1 MDNLEAGIQGHMVH
15 THNEYNEIPVE
26 YCAHCLSLAIM
37 DVEGTPYCSKCG
49 STDIKKANI
58 FDWENLYKTRY
69 GKSYIGK

>member
-1 MDNLEAGIQGHMVH
+1 MDNSSTEVKQYEIKHAQ
-15 THNEYNEIPVE
+15 YNDIPVE

-37 DVEGTPYCSKCG
+37 DADGIPYCNECG

>member
-1 MDNLEAGIQGHMVH
+1 MDNSSTEVKQHEIKHAQ
-15 THNEYNEIPVE
+15 YNDIPVE

-37 DVEGTPYCSKCG
+37 DADGIPYCNECG
-49 STDIKKANI
+49 STDIKEANI